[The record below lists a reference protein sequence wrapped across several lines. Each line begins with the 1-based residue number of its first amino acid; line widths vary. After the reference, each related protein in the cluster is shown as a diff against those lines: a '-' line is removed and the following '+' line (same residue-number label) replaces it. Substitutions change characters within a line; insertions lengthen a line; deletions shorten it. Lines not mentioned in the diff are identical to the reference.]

1 MGELEFGYGDKR
13 EFYPQYADVDW
24 HSAFMNKHDDDDMPI
39 WAETFDELG
48 DFCEQLN
55 QTNCVLY
62 VNNTNP
68 MFNCIVVVDSRDE
81 GGDWWLS
88 QYQLGE
94 ERFTELWD
102 LLAPEV
108 MVVGTKYP
116 AQAVAEY
123 VMQLMFH
130 DIEE

>member
-1 MGELEFGYGDKR
+1 MSELNFGYGDKR
-13 EFYPQYADVDW
+13 EFLPQYAGVDW
-24 HSAFMNKHDDDDMPI
+24 QKAFEHSHPDADDMPV
-39 WAETFDELG
+39 WGETYDDLG
-48 DFCEQLN
+48 EFCEQLN

-62 VNNTNP
+62 INNINP
-68 MFNCIVVVDSRDE
+68 LFNCIVVIDHRDE

-94 ERFTELWD
+94 KKFMELWD

-123 VMQLMFH
+123 VMRLMFH
-130 DIEE
+130 DI

>member
-1 MGELEFGYGDKR
+1 MSELSFGYGDER
-13 EFYPQYADVDW
+13 EFLPNYAGVAW
-24 HSAFMNKHDDDDMPI
+24 HEAFEHTHPEADDMPI
-39 WAETFDELG
+39 WGEAFDDLG
-48 DFCEQLN
+48 EFCEQLN
-55 QTNCVLY
+55 QTNCILY
-62 VNNTNP
+62 VNHTNP
-68 MFNCIVVVDSRDE
+68 LFNCIVVMDHRDDS
-81 GGDWWLS
+81 GDWWLS

-123 VMQLMFH
+123 VMRLMFN
-130 DIEE
+130 DI